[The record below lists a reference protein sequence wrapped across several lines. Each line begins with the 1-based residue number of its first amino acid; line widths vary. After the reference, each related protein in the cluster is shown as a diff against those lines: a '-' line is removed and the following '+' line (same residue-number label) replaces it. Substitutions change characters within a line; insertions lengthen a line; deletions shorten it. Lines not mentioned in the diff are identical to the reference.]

1 MDVEARP
8 WWQSSLMFD
17 TVTTGGIGLSAP
29 VFRHYG
35 PPGDSLSGIQM
46 SDSSKSTLA
55 TIALLGGSL
64 VGGLA
69 GYGLYGH
76 LRDEGWN
83 TWAAGATVGF
93 VGGLGGLL
101 CLKAIGWLT
110 GKDFVG

>member
-1 MDVEARP
+1 MNARP
-8 WWQSSLMFD
+8 WYQSSLMFD
-17 TVTTGGIGLSAP
+17 TATTGGIGLSAP

-35 PPGDSLSGIQM
+35 PPGDSLSGLAM
-46 SDSSKSTLA
+46 SDSSKKALA
-55 TIALLGGSL
+55 TAALLGGSL

-83 TWAAGATVGF
+83 TWSAGATVGL

-101 CLKAIGWLT
+101 CLKAVGWLT
-110 GKDFVG
+110 GKEFVG